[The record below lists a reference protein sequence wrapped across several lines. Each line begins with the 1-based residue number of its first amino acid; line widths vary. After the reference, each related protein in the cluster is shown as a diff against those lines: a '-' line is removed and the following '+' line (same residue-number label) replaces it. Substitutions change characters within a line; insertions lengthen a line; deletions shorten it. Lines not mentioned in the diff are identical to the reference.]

1 MGENVKR
8 TTDLCVKEPA
18 TATTFFLKLF
28 QIDRQT
34 GRKEDMHAEKR
45 AVSSRKKCLPFLHKN
60 VTTIMA
66 DMKHERYRVQKNL
79 HSL

>member
-28 QIDRQT
+28 QTDRQT
-34 GRKEDMHAEKR
+34 DNEGKAAGQRVISHRKLGQQGHDRWQGRK
-45 AVSSRKKCLPFLHKN
+45 SSLGDAPTR
-60 VTTIMA
+60 
-66 DMKHERYRVQKNL
+66 
-79 HSL
+79 